1 MKTIRNV
8 ISLVA
13 IALLLSLS
21 LNVYASVDG
30 VPTSTGGTCSGDIGG
45 TFVPN

>member
-21 LNVYASVDG
+21 LNVSASDDG
-30 VPTSTGGTCSGDIGG
+30 VPVGGTCSGDVGG
-45 TFVPN
+45 TFVPQY

>member
-8 ISLVA
+8 IALVA

-21 LNVYASVDG
+21 LNVSASDDG
-30 VPTSTGGTCSGDIGG
+30 IPTSTGGTNSGDIGG
-45 TFVPN
+45 TFVPQ